1 MDQLP
6 LIQPKERVLSTLNSD
21 GGRRW
26 LRPKLSTGRF
36 WHRRRIL
43 AYFLIG
49 LYTTLPF
56 ITINGKQALQL
67 DVINGRFTFFG
78 LTLLPTDLELLAL
91 GGLFVFLSIFFAT
104 AIFGR
109 IWCGWG
115 CPQTVYMEY
124 VFRPIERFFTGTSG
138 KGGKAKKEVV
148 GWRVAAMYLVY
159 LLICWHLAN
168 TFLAYF
174 IGSATLH
181 EWIWNAPPWKHPGA
195 FLLVAF
201 VTGLMMFDFCYWRE
215 QLCIIGCPYGRF
227 QSVMLDQ
234 SSMIVGYDY
243 QRGET
248 RGKGRNREEKGLG
261 DCVDCKMCVD
271 VCPTGID
278 IRDGL
283 QLECVNCTQCI
294 DACDAVMTRIG
305 KPIGLIRYSAESTLQ
320 GKPFRFIRPR
330 LIIYCVIL
338 MVLAVAFLTLLAN
351 RKPFDVTLLRGLG
364 RPFVVSEG
372 QVENLIRMQL
382 VNRSEKTRTYSVE
395 LIEPAEGSVEGMKPF
410 TIDAGE
416 GHLEPLHIVVPASR
430 FNIAGGIIN
439 AVIRI
444 SDDNGGV
451 IDSNYRLLGP
461 ANSNSPA
468 KQSEPIKK

>member
-6 LIQPKERVLSTLNSD
+6 VIQPKERVLSTLNSD

-67 DVINGRFTFFG
+67 DVLNGRFSFFG
-78 LTLLPTDLELLAL
+78 LTLLPTDMELLAL
-91 GGLFVFLSIFFAT
+91 GGLLVFLSIFFAT

-124 VFRPIERFFTGTSG
+124 VFRPVERFFTGTSG
-138 KGGKAKKEVV
+138 KGGKAKKEVA

-159 LLICWHLAN
+159 LLICWHLSN

-181 EWIWNAPPWKHPGA
+181 EWIWTAPPWKHPRA

-243 QRGET
+243 QRGEA

-294 DACDAVMTRIG
+294 DACDAVMTKVGR
-305 KPIGLIRYSAESTLQ
+305 PTGLIRYSAESTLQ
-320 GKPFRFIRPR
+320 GKPFKFIRPR
-330 LIIYCVIL
+330 LVIYCVIL
-338 MVLAVAFLTLLAN
+338 VVIASAFLTLLAN

-364 RPFVVSEG
+364 RPFVVSEEG

-382 VNRSEKTRTYSVE
+382 VNRTDATRTYTIEV
-395 LIEPAEGSVEGMKPF
+395 IEPTEGVASGMKPF
-410 TIDAGE
+410 TIAPGE
-416 GHLEPLHIVVPASR
+416 GHLEPLHVVVPASR
-430 FNIAGGIIN
+430 FTTAGGIIN
-439 AVIRI
+439 AVIRV
-444 SDDNGGV
+444 SDDAEGV
-451 IDSNYRLLGP
+451 IDSKYRLFGP
-461 ANSNSPA
+461 ANPIA
-468 KQSEPIKK
+468 KQPN

>member
-1 MDQLP
+1 MKELP
-6 LIQPKERVLSTLNSD
+6 LIHPEERVLSTLNSD

-36 WHRRRIL
+36 WHRRRL
-43 AYFLIG
+43 FAYFLIG
-49 LYTTLPF
+49 LYATLPF
-56 ITINGKQALQL
+56 IKINGKQALQL
-67 DVINGRFTFFG
+67 DLWNGRFSFLG
-78 LTLLPTDLELLAL
+78 LTLLPTDMELLAL
-91 GGLFVFLSIFFAT
+91 GGLMVFLSIFFAT

-124 VFRPIERFFTGTSG
+124 VFRPIERFFTGTTG
-138 KGGKAKKEVV
+138 KGGNPKKNVA
-148 GWRVAAMYLVY
+148 GWRVGVMYLIY
-159 LLICWHLAN
+159 LVICWHLAN

-174 IGSATLH
+174 IGADKLH
-181 EWIWNAPPWKHPGA
+181 EWIWTAPPWKHPGP

-243 QRGET
+243 QRGEQ

-261 DCVDCKMCVD
+261 DCVDCKMCVE

-283 QLECVNCTQCI
+283 QLECINCTQCI
-294 DACDAVMTRIG
+294 DACDAVMKRIG

-330 LIIYCVIL
+330 LVIYCSIL
-338 MVLAVAFLTLLAN
+338 VLLAATFLTLLVN

-364 RPFVVSEG
+364 RPYVVLEGG

-382 VNRSEKTRTYSVE
+382 VNRSDETRTYEVE
-395 LIEPAEGSVEGMKPF
+395 VIQPAEGFLAGMKPF
-410 TIDAGE
+410 TVSAGE
-416 GHLEPLHIVVPASR
+416 GHLEPLHLMVPVNQFKKSS
-430 FNIAGGIIN
+430 GMVN
-439 AVIRI
+439 ANIRI
-444 SDDNGGV
+444 SDNKGGV
-451 IDSNYRLLGP
+451 IDCKYRLFGP
-461 ANSNSPA
+461 ANLESGLNN
-468 KQSEPIKK
+468 